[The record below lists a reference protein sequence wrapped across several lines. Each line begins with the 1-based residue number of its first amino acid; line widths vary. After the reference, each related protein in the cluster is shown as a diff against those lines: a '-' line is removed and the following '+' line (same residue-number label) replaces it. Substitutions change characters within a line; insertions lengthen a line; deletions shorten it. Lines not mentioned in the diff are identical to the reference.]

1 MCQVNRI
8 VFKPRAIFDG
18 NRHSSIKLYA
28 KFDRNLWTVFIIT
41 RNKWA
46 FPYTVC
52 LSLKRFVFIADYFNW
67 DTWHCDWKDVTVVLG
82 LALWHCD
89 WKDVTVVLGLALWH
103 CDWKYVTVV
112 LGLAFG
118 MQLLTDFQ
126 NSFKI
131 FNSAV
136 KLQKDPL
143 SQYSDLE
150 QSTNTVV

>member
-67 DTWHCDWKDVTVVLG
+67 DTWHCDWKYVTVVLG

-89 WKDVTVVLGLALWH
+89 WKD
-103 CDWKYVTVV
+103 VTVV